1 MAMAAV
7 VLGHH
12 QQPGGVLVQP
22 VNDARTR
29 LAADARQRPAVKQQR
44 VDQRAAGM
52 PGRRM
57 DHQASRL
64 VDHQQVVVFVQ
75 DVERQG
81 FGGKLGRT
89 RRRDVQRNGFA
100 PAHPVIGG
108 QRAAG
113 GGRPALL
120 DEPLDL
126 RARQACPRPRPGV
139 GEARRQDLVEPRAGI
154 FCRDD
159 QGKPLAGVQFSTL
172 AVRKASK
179 ISSPTPTQMALSA
192 TLKAGQW

>member
-1 MAMAAV
+1 MS
-7 VLGHH
+7 
-12 QQPGGVLVQP
+12 
-22 VNDARTR
+22 
-29 LAADARQRPAVKQQR
+29 
-44 VDQRAAGM
+44 
-52 PGRRM
+52 GRRM
-57 DHQASRL
+57 DHQAGRL
-64 VDHQQVVVFVQ
+64 VDYQQIVVFVQ

-81 FGGKLGRT
+81 FGGKLGGT

-100 PAHPVIGG
+100 LAHPVAGG

-126 RARQACPRPRPGV
+126 RSGQI
-139 GEARRQDLVEPRAGI
+139 GEARRQDLVEPRAGV
-154 FCRDD
+154 FCRNGE
-159 QGKPLAGVQFSTL
+159 GKMLARAQLSTL